1 MKERYERP
9 KAEIE
14 EFEVCDI
21 TCSSPIPTEPIPD
34 GDLDIF

>member
-21 TCSSPIPTEPIPD
+21 ICSSSTELLPD
-34 GDLDIF
+34 VEYSMDL